1 MREGREGGQAAK
13 PAILVVSALQGPV
26 EKQVLAGMEEE
37 GVPFVLERASADQQA
52 DELASGAAL
61 RSTLEVGVGID
72 GMGRVCVQHGKLTDT
87 LPTLSFDGRSDL
99 ALARS
104 AGHNAA
110 RIVVGL
116 PLRLS

>member
-87 LPTLSFDGRSDL
+87 LPALSFDGRSDL

>member
-72 GMGRVCVQHGKLTDT
+72 GMGH
-87 LPTLSFDGRSDL
+87 DL
-99 ALARS
+99 APGVVDRLLPPLLQFLGART
-104 AGHNAA
+104 
-110 RIVVGL
+110 RTT
-116 PLRLS
+116 